1 MIVSSCLSC
10 LKYNLIFLII
20 CISLPFEISSEPK
33 NILKFSCKY
42 DPKLIKKKQKNV
54 DSVKPNEV
62 DRDKIC
68 KLFYCEDTVEVSKF
82 TSSEKSDGKY
92 RLRNSWF
99 NHQGILLDEFSMT
112 KDLITINTFVSQAY
126 FLESYE
132 IDRTNGETKRIF
144 YRFDDPDFFYDI
156 QKLEKSSSRKK
167 PLYNKQGKLSLKTL
181 ESFSLEPWVIFYFEG
196 KCLEG
201 TGV

>member
-54 DSVKPNEV
+54 DFVKPNEV

-68 KLFYCEDTVEVSKF
+68 KLF
-82 TSSEKSDGKY
+82 
-92 RLRNSWF
+92 
-99 NHQGILLDEFSMT
+99 
-112 KDLITINTFVSQAY
+112 
-126 FLESYE
+126 
-132 IDRTNGETKRIF
+132 
-144 YRFDDPDFFYDI
+144 
-156 QKLEKSSSRKK
+156 
-167 PLYNKQGKLSLKTL
+167 
-181 ESFSLEPWVIFYFEG
+181 
-196 KCLEG
+196 
-201 TGV
+201 